1 MGNICEC
8 SFLSGENSLSGR
20 DSIIGSDYDE
30 VLASI
35 HNQNKKQ
42 VHPKVNIAKGLND
55 KVQENSFEVL
65 TKIG

>member
-20 DSIIGSDYDE
+20 DSIIGRDYDE

-55 KVQENSFEVL
+55 KV
-65 TKIG
+65 